1 MILNNIKKNYSLL
14 ISSLL
19 ILYFLFNILDGD
31 RGLLSYY
38 EKKQELNN
46 LVIKEKKLLN
56 KNMNLEHKNSL
67 LSEKLDLD
75 FIEILIRDK
84 FIFGKSG
91 EKIYMIK
98 NNVK

>member
-1 MILNNIKKNYSLL
+1 MILNKIKKNYSLL
-14 ISSLL
+14 IASLL

-38 EKKQELNN
+38 EKKLELDN
-46 LVIKEKKLLN
+46 LVIKEKKILN

-67 LSEKLDLD
+67 LNEKLDLD

-91 EKIYMIK
+91 EKIYMIENK
-98 NNVK
+98 

>member
-1 MILNNIKKNYSLL
+1 MILNKIKKNYSLL

-38 EKKQELNN
+38 EKKLELDN
-46 LVIKEKKLLN
+46 LVIKEKNILN

-67 LSEKLDLD
+67 LNEKLDLD
-75 FIEILIRDK
+75 FIEIMIRDK

-91 EKIYMIK
+91 EKIYMIEK
-98 NNVK
+98 K

>member
-1 MILNNIKKNYSLL
+1 MILNKIKKNYSLL

-38 EKKQELNN
+38 EKKLELDN

-56 KNMNLEHKNSL
+56 INMNLEHKNSL
-67 LSEKLDLD
+67 LNEKLDLD

-98 NNVK
+98 KK